1 MERGKER
8 GASRAYSR
16 KIKEAV
22 HLLFFKRHRIPGA
35 KGWELKQDLGSEFP
49 EVLEALDTYLRDLDL
64 KVTRV
69 FEESGLEYG
78 EPTREQL
85 TEARYY
91 ITLRGTM
98 PLKTAK
104 TSGWRIDDIAGLAVA
119 VAYLISKQ
127 GRTPRADVEKILAEK
142 IPGWRVDANV
152 DRYIRD
158 GYLGE
163 DDKGNLY
170 LDWRSRA
177 EIDQKQLVALILG
190 FGRQSQTEKAP

>member
-1 MERGKER
+1 MERTKSPVATR
-8 GASRAYSR
+8 TYSR

-22 HLLFFKRHRIPGA
+22 HLLFFKRHQLPGA
-35 KGWELKQDLGSEFP
+35 RGYELKAELGPEFP
-49 EVLEALDTYLRDLDL
+49 EVLEALDSFLKDLDL

-69 FEESGLEYG
+69 FDEPELEYV

-85 TEARYY
+85 GDARYY

-98 PLKTAK
+98 EPKTAK
-104 TSGWRIDDIAGLAVA
+104 TSGWRIDDIAGLAVS

-127 GRTPRADVEKILAEK
+127 GRTPRTDVEKLLSEK
-142 IPGWRVDANV
+142 LPGWRVDLNV
-152 DRYIRD
+152 DRYVRE

-163 DDKGNLY
+163 DDKGNLF

-190 FGRQSQTEKAP
+190 FGQQSQPMP

>member
-1 MERGKER
+1 MERAKGQVAPR
-8 GASRAYSR
+8 TYSR

-22 HLLFFKRHRIPGA
+22 HLLFFKRHQLPGA
-35 KGWELKQDLGSEFP
+35 RGYELKAELGPEFP
-49 EVLEALDTYLRDLDL
+49 EVLEALDTYLKDLDL

-69 FEESGLEYG
+69 FDEPELEYA

-85 TEARYY
+85 NDARYY

-98 PLKTAK
+98 EPKTAK
-104 TSGWRIDDIAGLAVA
+104 TSGWRIDDIAGLAVS
-119 VAYLISKQ
+119 VAYMISKQ
-127 GRTPRADVEKILAEK
+127 GRAPRTDVEKILSEK
-142 IPGWRVDANV
+142 LPGWRVDLNV
-152 DRYIRD
+152 DRYIRE

-163 DDKGNLY
+163 DDKGNLF

-190 FGRQSQTEKAP
+190 FGRQSQPTE

>member
-1 MERGKER
+1 MEEMERKGRRR
-8 GASRAYSR
+8 GGRAYSR

-22 HLLFFKRHRIPGA
+22 HLLFFKRHRLPGA
-35 KGWELKQDLGSEFP
+35 RGWELRKELGPEFP

-69 FEESGLEYG
+69 FDEPELVSG

-85 TEARYY
+85 MEARYY

-98 PLKTAK
+98 TPKTAK
-104 TSGWRIDDIAGLAVA
+104 MCGWRIDDIAGLAVA
-119 VAYLISKQ
+119 VAYLISKR
-127 GRTPRADVEKILAEK
+127 GRAPRADVERILEEK
-142 IPGWRVDANV
+142 LPGWRVDVNL
-152 DRYIRD
+152 DRYIRE

-170 LDWRSRA
+170 LDWRSRV
-177 EIDQKQLVALILG
+177 EIDQKQLVSLILG
-190 FGRQSQTEKAP
+190 FRK

>member
-1 MERGKER
+1 MEGRRGR
-8 GASRAYSR
+8 GVSRAYSR

-22 HLLFFKRHRIPGA
+22 HLLFFQRHRLPGTR
-35 KGWELKQDLGSEFP
+35 GWELRKELGSEFP
-49 EVLEALDTYLRDLDL
+49 EVLEALDTYLKDLDL

-69 FEESGLEYG
+69 FDEPELEQV

-98 PLKTAK
+98 TPKAAK
-104 TSGWRIDDIAGLAVA
+104 TSGWRIDDIAGLSVS
-119 VAYLISKQ
+119 VAYLISKR
-127 GRTPRADVEKILAEK
+127 GRAPRADVERILEEK
-142 IPGWRVDANV
+142 LPGWRVGANV
-152 DRYIRD
+152 ERYIHE

-177 EIDQKQLVALILG
+177 EIDQKQLVSLILG
-190 FGRQSQTEKAP
+190 FGK

>member
-1 MERGKER
+1 MERTKGQVGTR
-8 GASRAYSR
+8 TYSR

-22 HLLFFKRHRIPGA
+22 HLLFFKRHQLPGA
-35 KGWELKQDLGSEFP
+35 RGYELKAELGPEFP
-49 EVLEALDTYLRDLDL
+49 EVLEALDSFLKDLDL

-69 FEESGLEYG
+69 FDEPELEYV

-85 TEARYY
+85 GDARYY

-98 PLKTAK
+98 EPKTAK
-104 TSGWRIDDIAGLAVA
+104 TSGWRIDDIAGLAVS

-127 GRTPRADVEKILAEK
+127 GRTPRTDVEKLLSEK
-142 IPGWRVDANV
+142 LPGWRVDLNV
-152 DRYIRD
+152 DRYVRE

-163 DDKGNLY
+163 DDKGNLF

-190 FGRQSQTEKAP
+190 FGQQSQPMP

>member
-1 MERGKER
+1 MERTKGPVATR
-8 GASRAYSR
+8 TYSR

-22 HLLFFKRHRIPGA
+22 HLLFFKRHQLPGA
-35 KGWELKQDLGSEFP
+35 RGYELKAELGPEFP
-49 EVLEALDTYLRDLDL
+49 EVLEALDSFLKDLDL

-69 FEESGLEYG
+69 FDEPELEYV

-85 TEARYY
+85 GDARYY

-98 PLKTAK
+98 EPKTAK
-104 TSGWRIDDIAGLAVA
+104 TSGWRIDDIAGLAVS

-127 GRTPRADVEKILAEK
+127 GRTPRTDVEKLLSEK
-142 IPGWRVDANV
+142 LPGWRVDLNV
-152 DRYIRD
+152 DRYVRE

-163 DDKGNLY
+163 DDKGNLF

-190 FGRQSQTEKAP
+190 FGQQSQPMP

>member
-8 GASRAYSR
+8 GASKAYSR

-22 HLLFFKRHRIPGA
+22 HLLFLKRHHIPGA
-35 KGWELKQDLGSEFP
+35 KGWELKNDLGTEFP

-69 FEESGLEYG
+69 FDEPELEYG

-127 GRTPRADVEKILAEK
+127 GRAPRTEIEKMLAEK
-142 IPGWRVDANV
+142 LPGWRVDTNV
-152 DRYIRD
+152 DRYIRE

-163 DDKGNLY
+163 DDKGNMY

-177 EIDQKQLVALILG
+177 EIDQKQLVALVLG
-190 FGRQSQTEKAP
+190 FGRGSQT

>member
-1 MERGKER
+1 MERRR
-8 GASRAYSR
+8 GRSRTYSG

-22 HLLFFKRHRIPGA
+22 HLLFFKRHRLPGA
-35 KGWELKQDLGSEFP
+35 RGWELSKELGSEFP

-69 FEESGLEYG
+69 FDEPELEQV

-98 PLKTAK
+98 TPKAAK
-104 TSGWRIDDIAGLAVA
+104 MSGWRIDDIAGLSVS
-119 VAYLISKQ
+119 VAYLISKR
-127 GRTPRADVEKILAEK
+127 GRAPRSDVERILEEK
-142 IPGWRVDANV
+142 LPGWRVGANL
-152 DRYIRD
+152 DRYIHE

-177 EIDQKQLVALILG
+177 EIDQKQLVSLILG
-190 FGRQSQTEKAP
+190 FGK

>member
-8 GASRAYSR
+8 GASKAYSR
-16 KIKEAV
+16 KVKEAV
-22 HLLFFKRHRIPGA
+22 QLLFFKRHHIPGA
-35 KGWELKQDLGSEFP
+35 KGWELKKELGPEFP
-49 EVLEALDTYLRDLDL
+49 EVLEALDNYLKDLDL
-64 KVTRV
+64 KVNRV
-69 FEESGLEYG
+69 FDEPGLEYA

-98 PLKTAK
+98 PLTTAK
-104 TSGWRIDDIAGLAVA
+104 ASGWRIDDIAGLAVA

-127 GRTPRADVEKILAEK
+127 GRSPRADIEKILAEK
-142 IPGWRVDANV
+142 LPGWRVDVNV
-152 DRYIRD
+152 DRYIRE

-190 FGRQSQTEKAP
+190 FGRQSQN

>member
-1 MERGKER
+1 MERKRGRGKT
-8 GASRAYSR
+8 YSR

-22 HLLFFKRHRIPGA
+22 HLLFFKRHRLPGA
-35 KGWELKQDLGSEFP
+35 RGWELRKDLGSEFP
-49 EVLEALDTYLRDLDL
+49 EVLEALNTYLKDLDL

-69 FEESGLEYG
+69 FDEPEFEYM

-98 PLKTAK
+98 TPKTVK
-104 TSGWRIDDIAGLAVA
+104 MSGWRIDDIAGLSVS
-119 VAYLISKQ
+119 VAYLISKR
-127 GRTPRADVEKILAEK
+127 GRAPKADVEKVLEEK
-142 IPGWRVDANV
+142 LPGWRVGINL
-152 DRYIRD
+152 DRYIHE

-170 LDWRSRA
+170 LEWRSRA
-177 EIDQKQLVALILG
+177 EIDQKQLVSLILG
-190 FGRQSQTEKAP
+190 FGRQT

>member
-1 MERGKER
+1 MERRR
-8 GASRAYSR
+8 GRRSRTYSR

-22 HLLFFKRHRIPGA
+22 HLLFFKRHRLPGTR
-35 KGWELKQDLGSEFP
+35 GWELRKELGSEFP
-49 EVLEALDTYLRDLDL
+49 EVLEALDTYLKDLDL

-69 FEESGLEYG
+69 FDEPELEHV

-98 PLKTAK
+98 TPKTAK
-104 TSGWRIDDIAGLAVA
+104 MSGWRIDDIAGLSVS
-119 VAYLISKQ
+119 VAYLISKR
-127 GRTPRADVEKILAEK
+127 GRAPKADVEKVLEEK
-142 IPGWRVDANV
+142 LPGWRVGINL
-152 DRYIRD
+152 DRYIHE

-177 EIDQKQLVALILG
+177 EIDQKQLVSLILG
-190 FGRQSQTEKAP
+190 FRK

>member
-1 MERGKER
+1 MEKEKR
-8 GASRAYSR
+8 QIGQKAYSR

-22 HLLFFKRHRIPGA
+22 HLLFFKRHQLPGSR
-35 KGWELKQDLGSEFP
+35 GYELRQELGMEYP
-49 EVLEALDTYLRDLDL
+49 DVLEALDTYLKELDL

-69 FEESGLEYG
+69 FDEPEMDYA

-85 TEARYY
+85 SEARYY

-98 PLKTAK
+98 EPKTAK

-127 GRTPRADVEKILAEK
+127 GRAARTDLEKVLSEK
-142 IPGWRVDANV
+142 LQGWRVDVNLG
-152 DRYIRD
+152 RYVRE

-163 DDKGNLY
+163 DDHGNLY

-177 EIDQKQLVALILG
+177 EIDQKQLVSLILG
-190 FGRQSQTEKAP
+190 LGRQPVAG